1 MERKAGRLARFV
13 RAIGDSAVYVGI
25 DVHKKT
31 YSVAL
36 FCPDRNLTEGYV
48 CPADEA
54 GLAEQLR
61 GLGCVIVHVVYESGP
76 TGFSLARRLIDA
88 GFCASVVAASRIPRV
103 SAAVAKTD
111 RIDAAK
117 LAIYSARG
125 LLRAIAPRR
134 FPRRWRFPSS
144 PDEPSRASP
153 QGSAMRQEQSPSLS
167 MPPVCGERKA
177 DIGVAGPRMMER
189 RSGHSERRIRTSP
202 DTFRPHD

>member
-103 SAAVAKTD
+103 SAAAAKTD

-125 LLRAIAPRR
+125 LLHAIAPRR

-153 QGSAMRQEQSPSLS
+153 QGSAMRQQRSFALASGAAPGLCSCAASRSLDR
-167 MPPVCGERKA
+167 C
-177 DIGVAGPRMMER
+177 
-189 RSGHSERRIRTSP
+189 
-202 DTFRPHD
+202 FREEASTA